1 MARQRSATSYTGSTR
16 SAPPHLSPC
25 LKRRSPKS
33 TVLEQILARK
43 RAELIADKTLH
54 PAAELLKRKQ
64 PKRRGFRRALEAK
77 SPAIIAEVKRAS
89 PSEGQIREHFDPMLI
104 ARQYEEAG
112 AACLSVLTDKQFF
125 GGALDDLVSARAAVS
140 LPVLRKDF
148 TLEGYHLLQAAV
160 HGADCVLLIVAA
172 LGDTELA
179 DLQHQASE
187 LGLDTLVEVHDEQE
201 LDRAL
206 AIGAELI
213 GVNNRNL
220 KTLEVSL
227 DTSVRLAKRI
237 PAGTLA
243 VSESGIRTPDD
254 IARLR
259 DAGYRGFLVGSSLM
273 RQENPGKALERLL
286 EKAG

>member
-1 MARQRSATSYTGSTR
+1 MSDTPLAKE
-16 SAPPHLSPC
+16 LS
-25 LKRRSPKS
+25 
-33 TVLEQILARK
+33 VLDQILARK

-54 PAAELLKRKQ
+54 PEAELLQRKQ

-77 SPAIIAEVKRAS
+77 APAIIAEVKRAS
-89 PSEGQIREHFDPMLI
+89 PSEGQIRDSFDPMLI

-125 GGALDDLVSARAAVS
+125 GGTIDDLVSARAAVS

-172 LGDTELA
+172 LGDTQLA
-179 DLQHQASE
+179 DLLHQAAE
-187 LGLDTLVEVHDEQE
+187 LGLDALVEVHDEGE
-201 LDRAL
+201 LDRAV
-206 AIGAELI
+206 AVGAELI

-227 DTSVRLAKRI
+227 DTSVKLAKRL

-243 VSESGIRTPDD
+243 VSESGIRTADD

-259 DAGYRGFLVGSSLM
+259 DVGYRGFLVGTSLM
-273 RQENPGKALERLL
+273 KQDEPGKALAKLL
-286 EKAG
+286 GRG